1 MKQILVLLFVFLVID
16 RTGLWA
22 QAVAAP
28 DTLRFGPVRTGT
40 SVQDSVHLRNT
51 GDADVI
57 LTSGDVDNAAF
68 QLPSDPFSDTGDTL
82 APDQALNLPVIF
94 EPRDIGVLTA
104 ILTVGT
110 SGGSLN
116 VHLTGEGVRE
126 VVVIQEILADP
137 PPGLAGDANGD
148 GVRDTYH
155 DEFVELLNIGLR
167 PVDIGGWQLS
177 DAGAA
182 VSKRFA
188 FPKDTRLNP
197 GERAVLFGGGS
208 PTGFPGPV
216 FVDDGRIGGGL
227 SNTSDAVFL
236 IDSTIP
242 DTMATAAYDTL
253 ADRNQSLVRHPE
265 GRGPFILHSALP
277 GGGALFSPGRGRSDI
292 QRIEVLPADTTV
304 ELGATIR
311 FEARAELNDGSESTM
326 IDGVVWH
333 TTNDAVISLSGAI
346 GTAVGVGN
354 AEIAA
359 RASGAISIWGRVV
372 VKDLAPSNPG
382 AAPIEPA
389 GARVVIDEVLADP
402 APGAGGDANRD
413 GLRDGMADEF
423 VEIWN
428 VDSKPVKIGG
438 WWLSD
443 DDVGPRGRFHFPDG
457 LTLEPGMRAVLF
469 GGGNPRGIS
478 GLVFVDDGS
487 IGNGLTNK
495 GDLVLLV
502 DPVTDDT
509 VAVADF
515 RVTGD
520 LNRSVVRFAE
530 GVYVPHVDLPD
541 GGVISPGRPHPMPAV
556 PVQTAKSPRPEFLDA
571 SPSWCRVGALCRF
584 MPRIRNLDGGF
595 VHLET
600 RAHGVVWDRST
611 GEISWRPDREG
622 RFRFWQTAV
631 SGSGEKTVRQF
642 DIWVEPR
649 PQISIVEILADPPD
663 GLNGDVNGDGIRD
676 SQTDEFVEILN
687 EGSDAV
693 WISDWRLSDDDVS
706 ARRQFRFPGFT
717 RLQPGERAVLFGGG
731 QPKGIDGP
739 VFVDDGSIGNGLTDK
754 SDVIL
759 LIDSALNDTLASAV
773 YTVEG
778 DIDQSLVWNGSA
790 WVPHETP
797 PGRGVYSPGLPSE
810 MGTVIGKDADDRPGS
825 GTDQGDTE
833 SDGERGGGETPSG
846 TVPASVTISEIL
858 ANPAPGATGDV
869 NADGERHG
877 YQDEFV
883 ELWNAGTDTA
893 RLDGCRLG
901 DDDTP
906 MGRLFE
912 FPSGTMLPPDGF
924 LVLFGGGST
933 TNFPENAFV
942 DDGRIGDGLS
952 NAGDTIVFL
961 SPEGVDTLD
970 VISYETAPGGTS
982 LVRRKDA
989 KLQRHDLLPFTGSTS
1004 PGRAAPLLVAIR
1016 VVPDT
1021 LDVQSGSGR
1030 VVTAEGVFDSKTV
1043 TDVTGDLK
1051 WSVEDSAVARLET
1064 ALRVRGVAPG
1074 ETVLHARYGRL
1085 TSSAVVRVHSKPVND
1100 SAGGVKPPSNLPPL
1114 FISRPDTLA
1123 ITGLAYTYTPSAED
1137 PESDPVSIWVPRR
1150 PAWMNWNDT
1159 VLEGVPGHSGSWPVV
1174 VAAADLNDTTEQ
1186 AFTIHVVTPGVRRE
1200 SRRDSVAYLGVT
1212 WRMSLDI
1219 RKGIQ
1224 TQIDGGPVLD
1234 ASGESL
1240 VWRPGPGDEGRRTIT
1255 VSMSRNGVE
1264 SLILTFMITVRPRP
1278 IIRVDEILADP
1289 IADVNG
1295 DGKQER
1301 YGDQFI
1307 ELYNVAGHA
1316 VDLSGWTLGDDD
1328 GSPFEFPGG
1337 AVLNGGER
1345 FILFGGG
1352 LCSGKRGCFSSGGRI
1367 GNGLDTEDRILLIV
1381 PAGPDTLVDVRY
1393 VKGQIGASLVPDP
1406 HTPGKWLAHDRV
1418 SHLPYSPGTATPLAD
1433 SAFSDASGVTAD
1445 DVAPYPE
1452 YPFPNPFNVHTTI
1465 GFRSTGDPAELT
1477 VYNVLGQ
1484 PVRRFSISAVAGYHQ
1499 PVWDGRDDLGR
1510 SVATGIYLI
1519 RLRNGPR
1526 VRTMRVV
1533 LVK

>member
-1 MKQILVLLFVFLVID
+1 MKQILVSLFVFLVIG
-16 RTGLWA
+16 RMGLWA
-22 QAVAAP
+22 QPSATP
-28 DTLRFGPVRTGT
+28 DTLRFGPVRKGT
-40 SVQDSVHLRNT
+40 SVQDTVHLRNA
-51 GDADVI
+51 GDVDLI
-57 LTSGDVDNAAF
+57 LISGDVDDAAF
-68 QLPSDPFSDTGDTL
+68 QLPSDPFSDVGDTL
-82 APDQALNLPVIF
+82 APHQALNLPVIF
-94 EPRDIGVLTA
+94 KPSDIGVLTA

-110 SGGSLN
+110 SRGSLN

-137 PPGLAGDANGD
+137 PPGLAGDANRD
-148 GVRDTYH
+148 GVRDSYH
-155 DEFVELLNIGLR
+155 DEFVELLNIGMR
-167 PVDIGGWQLS
+167 PIDIGGWQLS

-182 VSKRFA
+182 VSRRFT
-188 FPKDTRLNP
+188 FPEGTRLNP

-208 PTGFPGPV
+208 PTGFPGHV
-216 FVDDGRIGGGL
+216 FGDDGRIGGGL
-227 SNTSDAVFL
+227 SNARDAVFL

-253 ADRNQSLVRHPE
+253 ADQNQSLVRHPE
-265 GRGPFILHSALP
+265 GRGPFVLHSALP
-277 GGGALFSPGRGRSDI
+277 GGDALFSPGRARKVTE
-292 QRIEVLPADTTV
+292 RIEVIPGDTTADP
-304 ELGATIR
+304 GPSIR
-311 FEARAELNDGSESTM
+311 YR
-326 IDGVVWH
+326 
-333 TTNDAVISLSGAI
+333 
-346 GTAVGVGN
+346 
-354 AEIAA
+354 
-359 RASGAISIWGRVV
+359 
-372 VKDLAPSNPG
+372 
-382 AAPIEPA
+382 
-389 GARVVIDEVLADP
+389 ARVVIDELLADP

-413 GLRDGMADEF
+413 GVRDGKADEF

-428 VDSKPVKIGG
+428 VDSKPVEIGG

-443 DDVGPRGRFHFPDG
+443 DDVGPSGRFHFPGG

-469 GGGNPRGIS
+469 GGGNPRDIS
-478 GLVFVDDGS
+478 GPVFVDDGS

-502 DPVTDDT
+502 DPVSDDT

-530 GVYVPHVDLPD
+530 GVYVPHADLPD
-541 GGVISPGRPHPMPAV
+541 GGVISPGRPHPKPAV
-556 PVQTAKSPRPEFLDA
+556 PVQTAKTPRPEFLDA
-571 SPSWCRVGALCRF
+571 PPSWCRVGALCRF

-600 RAHGVVWDRST
+600 RVHGVVSDRST

-649 PQISIVEILADPPD
+649 PQIAIVEILADPPD
-663 GLNGDVNGDGIRD
+663 GLNGDANGDGTPD
-676 SQTDEFVEILN
+676 SQSDEFVEILN

-731 QPKGIDGP
+731 KPKGIDGL
-739 VFVDDGSIGNGLTDK
+739 VFVDDGSIGNGLTNK

-759 LIDSALNDTLASAV
+759 LIDSSLNDTLASAS
-773 YTVEG
+773 YTVEE
-778 DIDQSLVWNGSA
+778 DIDQSLVWNGTA
-790 WVPHETP
+790 WVPHATP

-810 MGTVIGKDADDRPGS
+810 MGTVIGRGADDRPGS
-825 GTDQGDTE
+825 GTDRGDAG
-833 SDGERGGGETPSG
+833 SDGGGGGGGTPSG
-846 TVPASVTISEIL
+846 TVPASVIISEIL
-858 ANPAPGATGDV
+858 ANPAPGAAGDV

-912 FPSGTMLPPDGF
+912 FPAGTSLPPGGF

-933 TNFPENAFV
+933 SNFSENAFV

-952 NAGDTIVFL
+952 NAGDTVVFL

-970 VISYETAPGGTS
+970 VISYDVAPGGAS
-982 LVRRKDA
+982 LVRREDA
-989 KLQRHDLLPFTGSTS
+989 TLQRHDVLPYTGSTS
-1004 PGRAAPLLVAIR
+1004 PGRAAPMLVAIR
-1016 VVPDT
+1016 IVPDT
-1021 LDVQSGSGR
+1021 LDVQSGSVR
-1030 VVTAEGVFDSKTV
+1030 IVTAEGVFDSETV
-1043 TDVTGDLK
+1043 TDVSGDLT
-1051 WSVEDSAVARLET
+1051 WRVEDSAVARLET
-1064 ALRVRGVAPG
+1064 AVRVRGVAPG
-1074 ETVLHARYGRL
+1074 ETVLHARYGRFA
-1085 TSSAVVRVHSKPVND
+1085 SSAVVRVHSKPV
-1100 SAGGVKPPSNLPPL
+1100 AGGVKPPSNFPPL

-1123 ITGLAYTYTPSAED
+1123 ITGLAYAYTPSAED
-1137 PESDPVSIWVPRR
+1137 PESDPVSIWVPRL
-1150 PAWMNWNDT
+1150 PAWMNWNET
-1159 VLEGVPGHSGSWPVV
+1159 VLEGLPGHTGSWPVV

-1186 AFTIHVVTPGVRRE
+1186 AFTIHVVTPGVRTE
-1200 SRRDSVAYLGVT
+1200 SRRDSVAYVGVT
-1212 WRMSLDI
+1212 WRMSLDA

-1240 VWRPGPGDEGRRTIT
+1240 LWRPGPGDEGRREIT

-1278 IIRVDEILADP
+1278 VIRVDEILADP
-1289 IADVNG
+1289 ITDVNG

-1316 VDLSGWTLGDDD
+1316 VDMSGWTLGDDD

-1337 AVLNGGER
+1337 AVLSGGER

-1352 LCSGKRGCFSSGGRI
+1352 IRSGKRGCFSAGGRI

-1393 VKGQIGASLVPDP
+1393 VKRQIGASLVPDP
-1406 HTPGKWLAHDRV
+1406 HTPGKWLPHDRV
-1418 SHLPYSPGTATPLAD
+1418 SHLPYSPGTATPPAD
-1433 SAFSDASGVTAD
+1433 TAFSDTSVVTAD
-1445 DVAPYPE
+1445 GVDPHPE

-1484 PVRRFSISAVAGYHQ
+1484 PVRRFSISAGAGYHQ

-1510 SVATGIYLI
+1510 SVGTGIYLI